1 MRRPAIPI
9 RRTCPEEARP
19 PSRVLPVSVFLVVLT
34 TGACQDEGQVVVAE
48 PSPAGSPDHVVL
60 TPQPEPEPVPV
71 FPSAD
76 TTGVPEGVR
85 LSPSESVTVTEDGAV
100 LDGLHVRGRI
110 VVEADDVVIRNTL
123 VESDTS
129 LAPLHVARGTT
140 GTLIEN
146 VEIDNEGGTGIGM
159 FLQGTA
165 TVRNTN
171 IHSAEDG
178 IRIQED
184 NVVIEDSY
192 IHDLQPYEGGH
203 HDTIQIRSGDNVTIR
218 GNNLQAYVPSL
229 DTPLN
234 ASLQIGSL
242 SGDDPISNL
251 QVIGNLMNGGNFTIN
266 GGRSGDTDSAH
277 YANNR
282 FGSDYRYGAV
292 SNLQDG
298 SVWEDNNVWDDTGE
312 IVR

>member
-1 MRRPAIPI
+1 MRRALRGII
-9 RRTCPEEARP
+9 T
-19 PSRVLPVSVFLVVLT
+19 VSVAVSLSACQSRT
-34 TGACQDEGQVVVAE
+34 DDGTRTGAGGVGGRPTTEE
-48 PSPAGSPDHVVL
+48 PIVFPDAGS
-60 TPQPEPEPVPV
+60 
-71 FPSAD
+71 
-76 TTGVPEGVR
+76 TGVPAGIQLQTSDGLR
-85 LSPSESVTVTEDGAV
+85 ITEDNTV
-100 LDGLHVRGRI
+100 IDGQHVQGSI
-110 VVEADDVVIRNTL
+110 TIDADNVTIRNTR
-123 VESDTS
+123 VQTGTS
-129 LAPLHVARGTT
+129 LYPIHVTSGTT

-178 IRIQED
+178 IRIQAD
-184 NVVIEDSY
+184 DVVIEDSY
-192 IHDLQPYEGGH
+192 IHDLQRYDGGH
-203 HDTIQIRSGDNVTIR
+203 HDTIQIRSGDDVTIR
-218 GNNLQAYVPSL
+218 GNNLQPYHAPTNDPMNS
-229 DTPLN
+229 
-234 ASLQIGSL
+234 ALQIGSL

-251 QVIGNLMNGGNFTIN
+251 RVIGNLMNGGNFTIN

-298 SVWEDNNVWDDTGE
+298 SVWADTNVWTDTGE
-312 IVR
+312 PVR